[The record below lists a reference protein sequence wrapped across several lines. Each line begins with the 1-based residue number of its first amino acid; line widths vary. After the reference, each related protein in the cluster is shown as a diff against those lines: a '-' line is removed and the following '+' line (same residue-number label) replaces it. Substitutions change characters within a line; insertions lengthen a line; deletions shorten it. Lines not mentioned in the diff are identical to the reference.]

1 MEWIHDPVL
10 ASRMTGEVC
19 SGLEEAYFKK
29 RGGEK
34 KTQKARPSLKANT
47 SEEAEMNKSN

>member
-1 MEWIHDPVL
+1 MRFALDL
-10 ASRMTGEVC
+10 
-19 SGLEEAYFKK
+19 KK
-29 RGGEK
+29 LTSKKEGGKK